1 MIINVQKKDT
11 IMKKTYISPSILIV
25 ELRTNRPV
33 LIGASNTHAASDAEV
48 FARDL
53 DIDEDD
59 F

>member
-1 MIINVQKKDT
+1 
-11 IMKKTYISPSILIV
+11 MKKTYISPSILIV
-25 ELRTNRPV
+25 ELRAKRPV
-33 LIGASNTHAASDAEV
+33 LIGASNSKAASDADV

>member
-1 MIINVQKKDT
+1 MFKKKDT

-25 ELRTNRPV
+25 ELRAKRPV

>member
-1 MIINVQKKDT
+1 
-11 IMKKTYISPSILIV
+11 MKKTYISPDFLTVALKTRAKLLNASY
-25 ELRTNRPV
+25 N
-33 LIGASNTHAASDAEV
+33 GSQQAASNADV